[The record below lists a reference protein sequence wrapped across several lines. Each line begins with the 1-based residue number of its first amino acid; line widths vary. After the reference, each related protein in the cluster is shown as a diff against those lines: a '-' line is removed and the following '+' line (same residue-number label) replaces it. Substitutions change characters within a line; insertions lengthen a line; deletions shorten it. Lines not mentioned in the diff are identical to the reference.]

1 MKTNSLLLPLGR
13 TDEARID
20 HLVDTTLN
28 VADEGTTVYLLHVF
42 ERKEYESLRTALDA
56 TPQSEVSPT
65 TVARKRDVV
74 KRTVARLQDAGLE
87 PVVVGALG
95 DRADAILREAARAD
109 VDMILVGGR
118 RRSPTGKALFGSV
131 AQEVMMNADVP
142 VTFVRDD
149 EGTESE
155 DSDADPVT
163 VPN

>member
-1 MKTNSLLLPLGR
+1 MNTNSLLLPLGR

-20 HLVDTTLN
+20 YLVDTTLN

-42 ERKEYESLRTALDA
+42 EREEYESLRAALDA

-74 KRTVARLQDAGLE
+74 KETVARLEAAGLD

-95 DRADAILREAARAD
+95 DRADAILREAARVD
-109 VDMILVGGR
+109 VDIILVGGR

-149 EGTESE
+149 EGAESE
-155 DSDADPVT
+155 DPEADPVT